1 MMQPLL
7 RLTISRATPWPH
19 KNIDF
24 RLMRIT
30 RSKSSSQTSRKSAA
44 WVTPALLT
52 RMSIWPKRAR
62 VSFSIAL
69 TSAQKK
75 CACGPSAAAACAPSS
90 LMSTS
95 ITCAP
100 SAIKRL
106 AHARPMPCVAPVTMA
121 VLPCN
126 FMLFPLLVVAPRWPD
141 GHPARQKQ
149 ILIPARRLQKDG
161 FVRQLITARAGGGE
175 MTLQQGIELLQ
186 RLQGAVVE
194 VAAGKTRGHGAAH
207 GLPFFRADTAPHIA
221 VGHDIDLA
229 RGEVD
234 VDQHAT
240 IVFRIPHAILG
251 EQFARPLTVADA
263 RIRHAGCQG
272 CFDDQPD
279 FCVMDFFAIGDGRF
293 DGFQGG
299 FGKRLARCRR
309 RAAQVFQGASAT
321 LPER

>member
-44 WVTPALLT
+44 CVTPALLT
-52 RMSIWPKRAR
+52 RISIWPKRAR
-62 VSFSIAL
+62 VSFSIASTSAFWL

-90 LMSTS
+90 LISTS
-95 ITCAP
+95 MTCAP
-100 SAIKRL
+100 SAIRRL
-106 AHARPMPCVAPVTMA
+106 AQARPMPCVAPVTMA

-126 FMLFPLLVVAPRWPD
+126 FMVFPLLVVAPRWPD

-221 VGHDIDLA
+221 VGHDIDLV
-229 RGEVD
+229 RRSEERRVGKSVD
-234 VDQHAT
+234 LGGRRIIKKKKEKAQFKEDNISSKSGVINWRKRYT
-240 IVFRIPHAILG
+240 I
-251 EQFARPLTVADA
+251 TD
-263 RIRHAGCQG
+263 
-272 CFDDQPD
+272 
-279 FCVMDFFAIGDGRF
+279 
-293 DGFQGG
+293 
-299 FGKRLARCRR
+299 
-309 RAAQVFQGASAT
+309 
-321 LPER
+321 